1 MSTKVV
7 SKLAAFFDH
16 LLDLLGALAG
26 TFIVLMMLVVSTHV
40 IGRYIFH
47 RPIAWVIEFS
57 EYALLYIVLLGSAW
71 LLKSEGHVTVD
82 ILINRLTPK
91 GQSLLNFVTSILGI
105 MACLILVWYG
115 SQTTWDLFQ
124 RGIMLQ
130 EVVMMPKFVIL
141 GVIPVGGFLLLI
153 QFLRRAGKY
162 LKSWRLLRNTEQK
175 L

>member
-1 MSTKVV
+1 MLN
-7 SKLAAFFDH
+7 KLVAFFDH

-26 TFIVLMMLVVSTHV
+26 TLVVFVMVVVGAHV
-40 IGRYIFH
+40 VGRYLFH

-57 EYALLYIVLLGSAW
+57 EYSLLYIVLLGSAW

-82 ILINRLTPK
+82 ILIHRLTPK
-91 GQSLLNFVTSILGI
+91 SQSLLNFVTSILGI

-115 SQTTWDLFQ
+115 GQTTWDLFE

-130 EVVMMPKFVIL
+130 EVVTMPKWVIVA
-141 GVIPVGGFLLLI
+141 VIPVGSFLLLI
-153 QFLRRAGKY
+153 QFLRRTGKY
-162 LKSWRLLRNTEQK
+162 LKAWRLLRNTEQE